1 MKHLYRVLLVLAV
14 VLGVYATLAVI
25 ATFSQLADA
34 ADRLVAGAGTPV
46 FWGLLLV
53 LVGLVAWPVVLMLQL
68 PRMRPPPK
76 DTSEPA
82 YSRHQAWLKQHLSAH
97 PDQQVQTLARRDDLA
112 GAMEVLDEQAH
123 RLIQQTAGGV
133 FVSTALI
140 QNGRLDGLVML
151 GMQLKLIWQLAAL
164 YRLRPTPR
172 QITYL
177 YGNVAGTML
186 LSSQLDDV
194 DFAEL
199 ASPIVASVAP
209 SLATAMPGMQG
220 IGQLLVNSI
229 ASGSANAFLTL
240 RVGLIAQAYCMPYVE
255 PAQAHVRQSATRQAL
270 VMLGTITKEQGQKV
284 AKGVWNGVKQGAADT
299 VEGATQGARKATRAA
314 TETVRETATKTK
326 TKVADTVVSTAEGV
340 VQVAVT
346 GGQVVRDTGVKVA
359 KATVETAKSTAKA
372 TADTAIKAADA
383 VSSTAVKGVK
393 SVVDMGETALESTGK
408 LFKRKSKDGKDSP
421 EDNQQGSLL

>member
-1 MKHLYRVLLVLAV
+1 MKHLYRLMLVLAL
-14 VLGVYATLAVI
+14 VLGVYVTLAVV

-53 LVGLVAWPVVLMLQL
+53 FVGLVAWPVVLMLRL
-68 PRMRPPPK
+68 PRMHPPPWEI
-76 DTSEPA
+76 SEPA
-82 YSRHQAWLKQHLSAH
+82 YSRHQVWLKKHLSAH
-97 PDQQVQTLARRDDLA
+97 PDMQVQTLARRDDLT
-112 GAMEVLDEQAH
+112 GAMGVLDKQAR

-133 FVSTALI
+133 FVSTTLI
-140 QNGRLDGLVML
+140 QNGRLDGLVVL

-177 YGNVAGTML
+177 YGNVAGTLL
-186 LSSQLDDV
+186 LSSQLDEV

-209 SLATAMPGMQG
+209 SLATAVPGMQG

-240 RVGLIAQAYCMPYVE
+240 RVGLIAQAYCMPSVE
-255 PAQAHVRQSATRQAL
+255 PAQEHVRQSATRQAL

-284 AKGVWNGVKQGAADT
+284 AKGVWNGFKQGAADT
-299 VEGATQGARKATRAA
+299 VEGAAQGARKATRVA
-314 TETVRETATKTK
+314 TETVKETATQTK
-326 TKVADTVVSTAEGV
+326 TKVADAVVSTAEGV
-340 VQVAVT
+340 AKVAMT
-346 GGQVVRDTGVKVA
+346 GGQTVRDTGVKV
-359 KATVETAKSTAKA
+359 AKA
-372 TADTAIKAADA
+372 TADTAIKAAD
-383 VSSTAVKGVK
+383 VVGSTAVKGVK
-393 SVVDMGETALESTGK
+393 SVADMGETALESTGK

>member
-1 MKHLYRVLLVLAV
+1 MKHLYRLLLVLAL
-14 VLGVYATLAVI
+14 VLGVYATLAVV

-34 ADRLVAGAGTPV
+34 ADRLMAGAGTPV
-46 FWGLLLV
+46 FWVLLLV
-53 LVGLVAWPVVLMLQL
+53 FVGLVTWPVMLMLRL
-68 PRMRPPPK
+68 PRMRKPPR
-76 DTSEPA
+76 DVSEPA
-82 YSRHQAWLKQHLSAH
+82 YSRHQAWLKKHLSVH
-97 PDQQVQTLARRDDLA
+97 PDPQVQALARQDDLPA
-112 GAMEVLDEQAH
+112 ALGSLDEQAR

-240 RVGLIAQAYCMPYVE
+240 RVGLIAQAYCMPSVE
-255 PAQAHVRQSATRQAL
+255 PAQEHVRQSATRQAL

-314 TETVRETATKTK
+314 TETVKETATKTK

-340 VQVAVT
+340 TKVAKT
-346 GGQVVRDTGVKVA
+346 GGQAVRDTGVKV
-359 KATVETAKSTAKA
+359 AKA
-372 TADTAIKAADA
+372 TADTAIKAAD
-383 VSSTAVKGVK
+383 VVGSTAVKGVK
-393 SVVDMGETALESTGK
+393 SVADLGETALESTGK
-408 LFKRKSKDGKDSP
+408 LFKRKSKDDNDSP
-421 EDNQQGSLL
+421 KDNQQGSLL

>member
-1 MKHLYRVLLVLAV
+1 MKHLYRILWVVAL
-14 VLGVYATLAVI
+14 VLGVYATLAIV

-46 FWGLLLV
+46 FWSLLLAFM
-53 LVGLVAWPVVLMLQL
+53 GLVAWPVTMMLRL
-68 PRMRPPPK
+68 PRMRPPPR
-76 DTSEPA
+76 DASEPA

-112 GAMEVLDEQAH
+112 AAMGVLDEQAR

-133 FVSTALI
+133 FVGTALI

-172 QITYL
+172 QISYL
-177 YGNVAGTML
+177 YGNVAGTLL
-186 LSSQLDDV
+186 LSSQLDEV

-209 SLATAMPGMQG
+209 SLATAVPGMQG

-240 RVGLIAQAYCMPYVE
+240 RVGLIAQAYCMPTVE
-255 PAQAHVRQSATRQAL
+255 PSQQAVLQSATRQAL

-284 AKGVWNGVKQGAADT
+284 AKGVWSGVKQGASDA
-299 VEGATQGARKATRAA
+299 VQGVSQSARQATRAA
-314 TETVRETATKTK
+314 TETV
-326 TKVADTVVSTAEGV
+326 
-340 VQVAVT
+340 
-346 GGQVVRDTGVKVA
+346 
-359 KATVETAKSTAKA
+359 KA
-372 TADTAIKAADA
+372 TASLTKNKVTDTAIKAADA
-383 VSSTAVKGVK
+383 VGSTAVTGVK
-393 SVVDMGETALESTGK
+393 SVADMGEAAVASTGK
-408 LFKRKSKDGKDSP
+408 LFRRKSQDEKAPP
-421 EDNQQGSLL
+421 EDTQQGSLL